1 MAQSKSF
8 YDDIKKEMECPVCQ
22 EQFSDVNEP
31 KVLRCQHTF
40 CKSCLEGWFR
50 QQRGRALSCPTCR
63 EITECPNN
71 DINSLPSNLAY
82 KKLRDILK
90 AYSGN
95 GRHDSVSEREDV
107 CKRHK
112 EKVKFYCEQCEICI
126 CSECAIFEHRDRNY
140 HKILSLEEGARK
152 QKAIVE
158 RKMRQVAV
166 NSSRLRSYTSSLEKR
181 RAKANKSIEQATKE
195 LHRVAARSI
204 NSIRQHEAS
213 VTELLTRE
221 KSNYDDAFSKQL
233 SKLTEKIQGMDNL
246 SALSSDVLQR
256 NNLKEMLHISQV
268 LDERIAEEET
278 PLLNC
283 PEFKY
288 TPNDALSFNLAPGKL
303 YMTNTEP
310 SLSVASGE
318 GLAKG
323 TVGEESS
330 FTVFT
335 KNSRGQTIY
344 SEIDN
349 VSVEIKSKQER
360 IAGIQPFIRDLKD
373 GRYSI
378 SYRPSVAGEFSVS
391 IKVREEPI
399 RESPFKLMV
408 TKKTAINGKFRLRS
422 HSFFSGSVDCTST
435 RAGQKITSHK
445 NTGLA

>member
-8 YDDIKKEMECPVCQ
+8 YDDIKKEIECPVCQ

-31 KVLRCQHTF
+31 KVLKCQHTF

-50 QQRGRALSCPTCR
+50 QQHRRALSCPTCR

-90 AYSGN
+90 AHSEN
-95 GRHDSVSEREDV
+95 ASHDFVSEREDV

-112 EKVKFYCEQCEICI
+112 EKVKFYCEQCEVCI
-126 CSECAIFEHRDRNY
+126 CSECAILEHRDNNY
-140 HKILSLEEGARK
+140 HKILSFEEGARK

-158 RKMRQVAV
+158 RKMRQVAA

-195 LHRVAARSI
+195 LNRVAELSI
-204 NSIRQHEAS
+204 NSIRQHQAS
-213 VTELLTRE
+213 VTQLLTRE

-246 SALSSDVLQR
+246 SALGSDVLHR
-256 NNLKEMLHISQV
+256 NDLKEMLNISEV
-268 LDERIAEEET
+268 LDERIAEEEM

-288 TPNDALSFNLAPGKL
+288 APNDALFAPGKL
-303 YMTNTEP
+303 YITNTEP

-323 TVGEESS
+323 TIGEEGS

-349 VSVEIKSKQER
+349 VNVEIKSKQER
-360 IAGIQPFIRDLKD
+360 IADI
-373 GRYSI
+373 
-378 SYRPSVAGEFSVS
+378 
-391 IKVREEPI
+391 
-399 RESPFKLMV
+399 
-408 TKKTAINGKFRLRS
+408 
-422 HSFFSGSVDCTST
+422 
-435 RAGQKITSHK
+435 
-445 NTGLA
+445 